1 MSYRREETKRPPT
14 HPGYV
19 VRIELEELE
28 MSVTEAAERLGVARP
43 TLSQLVN
50 ENKRVSPEMALKL
63 GRFFGNGTEIWMNM
77 QARYDQWEVENDPDS
92 LREADRIESVRSQV
106 PASRHAR
113 ATVSKGNPASGVSL
127 D

>member
-1 MSYRREETKRPPT
+1 MSYGRGETNRPPT

-19 VRIELEELE
+19 VRIELEELG

-50 ENKRVSPEMALKL
+50 ENKRVSSEMALRL

-92 LREADRIESVRSQV
+92 LREADRIEPVR
-106 PASRHAR
+106 
-113 ATVSKGNPASGVSL
+113 T
-127 D
+127 